1 MQVWSEL
8 NRRPL
13 EAATLSLCVA
23 AAMLAGCN
31 PVTDSGRSVENYE
44 TYGAGTIGAYEM
56 ELSRFTWPR
65 MLLEAR

>member
-13 EAATLSLCVA
+13 EAATLSVCVA

-31 PVTDSGRSVENYE
+31 PVTDPGLSVQSYE
-44 TYGAGTIGAYEM
+44 TYRAGAIGAYEM
-56 ELSRFTWPR
+56 ELSRLTWPR

>member
-1 MQVWSEL
+1 MQTRSDL

-31 PVTDSGRSVENYE
+31 PATDSGLSVENYE
-44 TYGAGTIGAYEM
+44 TYGAGAIGAYEM
-56 ELSRFTWPR
+56 QLSRLAWPR
-65 MLLEAR
+65 MLLELR